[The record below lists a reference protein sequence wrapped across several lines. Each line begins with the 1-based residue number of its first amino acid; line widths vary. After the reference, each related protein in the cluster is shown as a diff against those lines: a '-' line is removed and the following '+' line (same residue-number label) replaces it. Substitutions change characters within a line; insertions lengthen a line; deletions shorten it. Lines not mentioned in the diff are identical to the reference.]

1 MFGMWWGMQS
11 WGLNVPLTSFQLLA
25 GGAGLLICAATL
37 LMVRRK
43 SRVEVES
50 SVVTEELM
58 AYLARIANALEGLKA
73 TSSEEI
79 TAEVLRRLQEI
90 ANSKAIGKVREMP
103 VTLLDR

>member
-1 MFGMWWGMQS
+1 MIGMWQAGGWGMDLPMS
-11 WGLNVPLTSFQLLA
+11 SFQLLVG
-25 GGAGLLICAATL
+25 GGALLICAALL

-58 AYLARIANALEGLKA
+58 AYLGRIANALEGLQMPN
-73 TSSEEI
+73 SEAI
-79 TAEVLRRLQEI
+79 TKDVLLRLQEI
-90 ANSKAIGKVREMP
+90 ANVKPNGKVREMP